1 MPDRDKNI
9 DTFGTLQ
16 NFINFDG
23 TGTSMATA
31 GVKLADGVTIE
42 QSISKDWN
50 DAGKITAFKG
60 VTDLKTSNK
69 AADLGR
75 RASLNFTTRTRFSYN
90 NDGGALAERLALG
103 VNFPVS
109 EHVSLYFTPNSTTT
123 YNFKT
128 GKLSEPTLSVYSGAN
143 INFKMMGNDCT
154 LTAEGQAYDLIRKP
168 TAASKTGFNLMFK
181 MNF

>member
-1 MPDRDKNI
+1 MPEEKSKVN
-9 DTFGTLQ
+9 TFGVLQ

-31 GVKLADGVTIE
+31 GIKVADGVTVE

-50 DAGKITAFKG
+50 EYGQITAFKG
-60 VTDLKTSNK
+60 VTDFKTSNK
-69 AADLGR
+69 VADIG
-75 RASLNFTTRTRFSYN
+75 RASLNFTSRARFSYN
-90 NDGGALAERLALG
+90 DASAALAERFALG
-103 VNFPVS
+103 VDIPVS
-109 EHVSLYFTPNSTTT
+109 KNVSLYFTPNSTTT

-128 GKLSEPTLSVYSGAN
+128 VKISEPTLSVYSGAN
-143 INFKMMGNDCT
+143 VNFKMMGNDCT

-181 MNF
+181 MKF